1 MVTKIELLLTFL
13 LLFCFFFSLEATGIN
28 SCRNAFKTV
37 TNIDYLYTRIF
48 KCFGDLFK
56 LIFNVIM
63 KHVNIVSARN
73 VNLYAECPA

>member
-13 LLFCFFFSLEATGIN
+13 LLFFFFSLKETGIN

-63 KHVNIVSARN
+63 KHVNIVSAGK
-73 VNLYAECPA
+73 VNLYAECSA